1 MAFCNGL
8 LLEKEASLMVARATL
23 TCGYNTGLF
32 CLLTKGHGV
41 GGVGKWRGSVRN
53 WERGNPEETILHQNF
68 FNKKR

>member
-32 CLLTKGHGV
+32 CLLMKGHGF
-41 GGVGKWRGSVRN
+41 GGVGI